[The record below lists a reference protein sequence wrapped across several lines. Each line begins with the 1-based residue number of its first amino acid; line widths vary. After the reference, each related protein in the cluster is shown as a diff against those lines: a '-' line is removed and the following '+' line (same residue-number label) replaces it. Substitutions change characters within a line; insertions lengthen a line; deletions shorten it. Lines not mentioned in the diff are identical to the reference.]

1 MTVRTDENT
10 ARVPA
15 IELRNL
21 EKAFADNEVLRG
33 VDLHIHSGETFTLLG
48 GSGSGKSVCLKH
60 MVGLLQADK
69 GEVLIDGKDMACSR
83 EFEWVR
89 ERRRFGVLFQGSA
102 LFDSLNVY
110 ENVAYPLRQH
120 LNLSR
125 AELSDRVSECLE
137 SVGLPG
143 TEKLMPAELS
153 GGMKKRIGLARAI
166 AMQPEFIL
174 YDEPTTGL
182 DPANQRRVGDLI
194 VDLQERL
201 HVTSVVVTH
210 ELELCFSISDRVGL
224 IKNGLVVE
232 EGSSDAMRSSSHPDV
247 QAFLEGRMDDA
258 AFENVVDGLE
268 VKRD

>member
-1 MTVRTDENT
+1 MTVRVSENKGQ
-10 ARVPA
+10 VPA

-21 EKAFADNEVLRG
+21 EKSFSGKKVLRG
-33 VDLHIHSGETFTLLG
+33 VNLHINSGETFTLLG

-60 MVGLLQADK
+60 MVGLLQADE
-69 GEVLIDGKDMACSR
+69 GAVLIHGKDMTCSR
-83 EFEWVR
+83 EVDWVR
-89 ERRRFGVLFQGSA
+89 ERKRFGVLFQGAA

-120 LNLSR
+120 MKLPS

-153 GGMKKRIGLARAI
+153 GGMKKRVGLARAI
-166 AMQPEFIL
+166 AMKPEFIL

-194 VDLQERL
+194 VEMQERL
-201 HVTSVVVTH
+201 KVTSVVVTH
-210 ELELCFSISDRVGL
+210 ELELCFSISDRVAL
-224 IKNGLVVE
+224 LKNGVVVE
-232 EGSSDAMRSSSHPDV
+232 EGRSDVMRCSSHPDV

-258 AFENVVDGLE
+258 VFENVVDGLE
-268 VKRD
+268 VRSD